1 MKIVGKQVSEFG
13 AWAGICWIRCGLC
26 RSMRNKVRDNT
37 TLLHPGRIAVAV
49 DAIEPS
55 ARKSLQ

>member
-13 AWAGICWIRCGLC
+13 AWAGICWIRCEL
-26 RSMRNKVRDNT
+26 SHPMRIEVRDNT

-55 ARKSLQ
+55 ARKASQ